1 MNCQSK
7 HVICLAFLR
16 SGFIHR
22 RDTAALCM
30 ICNRAANFPSAS
42 SSLTG
47 SLGRYSQQTGKKS
60 YGVAGLSKAQLRTG
74 GSGAD
79 DATICRRRGLRAD
92 RPDSLDGWN
101 GTAAAGRPCQPRACR
116 IRGSE
121 GARLHPHPR
130 YRCFAPL
137 PRQASC
143 RPGRERAHLFTG
155 PSGFCRD
162 AKTGP
167 ATFRGGLWRIHC
179 RGTQGLRH

>member
-22 RDTAALCM
+22 RATAALCM
-30 ICNRAANFPSAS
+30 ICNRAANLPSAS

-92 RPDSLDGWN
+92 RPDSVDGWN
-101 GTAAAGRPCQPRACR
+101 GAAAAGQPCQARACR
-116 IRGSE
+116 IRGPE
-121 GARLHPHPR
+121 GARLHSHPR
-130 YRCFAPL
+130 YRRIAPL

-143 RPGRERAHLFTG
+143 RPCCERPHLLAG
-155 PSGFCRD
+155 PSRLCRD
-162 AKTGP
+162 AKTRP
-167 ATFRGGLWRIHC
+167 TTFR
-179 RGTQGLRH
+179 